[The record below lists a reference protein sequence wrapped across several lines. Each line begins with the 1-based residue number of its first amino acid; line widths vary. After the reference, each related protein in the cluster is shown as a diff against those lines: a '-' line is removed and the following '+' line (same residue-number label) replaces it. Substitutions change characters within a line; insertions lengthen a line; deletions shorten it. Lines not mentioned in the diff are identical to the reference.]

1 MRAAVL
7 AIIFA
12 MLVLAALSVL
22 NDDSTNAGL
31 PLVHASAPR
40 QGFICTPTITPR
52 AGPVKAKEIA

>member
-31 PLVHASAPR
+31 PLVHASAR
-40 QGFICTPTITPR
+40 AGFICTPTITPR
-52 AGPVKAKEIA
+52 AGPVRAKEIA